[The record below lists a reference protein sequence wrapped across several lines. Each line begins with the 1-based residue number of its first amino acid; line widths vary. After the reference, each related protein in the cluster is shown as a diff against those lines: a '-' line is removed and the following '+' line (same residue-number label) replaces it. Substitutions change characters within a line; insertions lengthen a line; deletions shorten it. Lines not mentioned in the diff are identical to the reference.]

1 MLTEQDFLELH
12 NSRGYT
18 YIMKVLT
25 KEFESHQDPDLAR
38 KQHWWLRKRWPF
50 DQEVVSLYLKNCLK
64 LGFFEEALEQKVG
77 WKNVSNSFLIS
88 GLIQIR
94 AALNR
99 PVFNSSHVERLYRA
113 FVSGIEPL
121 TDFGGENRE
130 LILKEVDRI
139 LGESFSEGLL
149 EQFCLV
155 DDNGKL
161 KSKGGS
167 NFGILHY
174 PMKGNHLKKVSLACA
189 NILREAENNVR
200 LEMGGKRIGEGFVR
214 ETELFYRLKEHFKTL
229 NVVHHGKP
237 KFLGRQHF
245 DIWIPALKIAV
256 EYQGIQHDEPVDF
269 FGGEES
275 FKANKERDALKRA
288 KCQKNGVSLI
298 EVRPGY
304 DFQEL
309 VTQINNLI
317 EKKK

>member
-1 MLTEQDFLELH
+1 VLTEEEFLKLH

-25 KEFESHQDPDLAR
+25 SEFESHLNAELAR

-50 DQEVVSLYLKNCLK
+50 EKEVVSLYLKNCLK

-77 WKNVSNSFLIS
+77 WKNVSNSYLIK

-99 PVFNSSHVERLYRA
+99 PVFNSSHVERLYWA
-113 FVSGIEPL
+113 FASGIDPL
-121 TDFGGENRE
+121 TDFGKQNQE
-130 LILKEVDRI
+130 LIHKEVDKI
-139 LGESFSEGLL
+139 LNESFSEGLL
-149 EQFCLV
+149 EQFCAV
-155 DDNGKL
+155 DDKGKL

-167 NFGILHY
+167 NFEICHY
-174 PMKGNHLKKVSLACA
+174 PMKGNYLKKVSLACA

-200 LEMGGKRIGEGFVR
+200 LEMGVKRIGEGFVR
-214 ETELFYRLKEHFKTL
+214 ETELFYRLQKHFKDL

-245 DIWIPALKIAV
+245 DIWRPSVKIAV

-269 FGGEES
+269 FGGEDS
-275 FKANKERDALKRA
+275 FKANQKRDAMKRA
-288 KCQKNGVSLI
+288 KCQQNGVSLI

-304 DFQEL
+304 DFDEL
-309 VTQINNLI
+309 VTQINSLV
-317 EKKK
+317 KSQK